1 MREHSL
7 RVLRPFLKT
16 LNLVPDILMGFVIST
31 ILLRGANRESHGQN
45 SSTLQKFEK
54 SSQNTLPP
62 YLQLA
67 VGLSTNV
74 YTTTPMLTNQNDTR
88 ETPENTLCVYQRHAR
103 ILFACILMCAKCGC
117 RFVDCR
123 CHSCVSLL

>member
-1 MREHSL
+1 
-7 RVLRPFLKT
+7 
-16 LNLVPDILMGFVIST
+16 MGFVIST
-31 ILLRGANRESHGQN
+31 ILLRGTNRESHGQN

-103 ILFACILMCAKCGC
+103 ILFACI
-117 RFVDCR
+117 
-123 CHSCVSLL
+123 SCVQSAAVGLSTIVVTLACLSCDILVHAKSILACEIHAKSILACL